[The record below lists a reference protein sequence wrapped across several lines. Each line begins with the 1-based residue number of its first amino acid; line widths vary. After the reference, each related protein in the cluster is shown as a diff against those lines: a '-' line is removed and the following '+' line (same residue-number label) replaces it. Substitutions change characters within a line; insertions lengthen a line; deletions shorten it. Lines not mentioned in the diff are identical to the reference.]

1 MLQDPTDITAEQ
13 LVIGGCLLTPDAVP
27 FAAQKLDPQDFA
39 NPRNG
44 YIYEAILEL
53 HKNREPVEPF
63 TVHQKSLT
71 KGAKGLNAADLHVWM
86 HHVGSGYTVGHYAE
100 EVRQQATTRRLN
112 ALTQRF
118 QQEINDPQTQTSDAM
133 QRMMHGLEEIRD
145 NSISS
150 GLLAKSLG
158 EILATPDSPED
169 WIIPNLLEKGDRLIV
184 TGQEGM
190 GKTLWLRQLGITAAA
205 GIHPTTWERLD
216 KPAKVLYVDVENS
229 EKQWRRETK
238 HIAQISAEKGLEPP
252 HENIHVHCGGRMN
265 LTRDRD
271 LGLVHKLVDE
281 HQPDI
286 LFIGPIYRLAPSVNN
301 DEEASPLIAALDTL
315 RDRGL
320 AMLMEAHIPKAQDTN
335 GKRNLAPRGSSALMG
350 WPEFGL
356 GLAASDD
363 KFGADVIPWRG
374 HRDKNREWPTKLWTG
389 TRNSYPWVPDN
400 VADRTR
406 QYHYLE
412 TSGGF

>member
-1 MLQDPTDITAEQ
+1 MVSAK
-13 LVIGGCLLTPDAVP
+13 V
-27 FAAQKLDPQDFA
+27 DPQDFTH
-39 NPRNG
+39 PRDEHV
-44 YIYEAILEL
+44 YAAILAL
-53 HKNREPVEPF
+53 HNAGSPVEPF
-63 TVHQKSLT
+63 TVAEMAITQ
-71 KGAKGLNAADLHVWM
+71 GAQGLKRSDLITWM
-86 HHVGSGYTVGHYAE
+86 SQVSSGHSATFYAE

-118 QQEINDPQTQTSDAM
+118 QQELNDPQTQTSDAM
-133 QRMMHGLEEIRD
+133 QRMMHGLDEIRD

-169 WIIPNLLEKGDRLIV
+169 WIIPNLFEKGDRLII

-190 GKTLWLRQLGITAAA
+190 GKTLWMRQLGITAAA
-205 GIHPTTWERLD
+205 GIHPTTWETLD
-216 KPAKVLYVDVENS
+216 KPAKVLFVDVENS
-229 EKQWRRETK
+229 EKQWRRETINMAK
-238 HIAQISAEKGLEPP
+238 LSAEKGLEAP
-252 HENIHVHCGGRMN
+252 HENLHVHCGGRMN

-271 LGLVHKLVDE
+271 LGLVHKLLDE
-281 HQPDI
+281 HQPDM

-315 RDRGL
+315 RDRGV
-320 AMLMEAHIPKAQDTN
+320 AMIMEAHIPKSQDAN

-374 HRDKNREWPTKLWTG
+374 HRDKNRHLPTKLWTG
-389 TRNSYPWVPDN
+389 SHNSYPWVPDN

-406 QYHYLE
+406 QHYYLKE
-412 TSGGF
+412 NGGL